1 METPLTEKELLDQ
14 ISSSDPEVRTDAWLR
29 AGEAGAAAIRPLAA
43 LLARNAP
50 LVDRQA
56 KELAQLEMSGNDQE
70 TRAKIAAKQEQLQYP
85 MEVSRAARRA
95 LSKIVRHA
103 GRPGAGSERAAV
115 VNELLRLLDPVHP
128 LMIRREVVSMLSEIA
143 DDQAVT
149 PLAALLNDPELRED
163 ARVAL
168 ERIPSGQSLDAL
180 RAGLAAVPDDF
191 KINIAQS
198 LRARGVDP
206 PK

>member
-1 METPLTEKELLDQ
+1 MGTPLTEKELLER
-14 ISSSDPEVRTDAWLR
+14 ISSSDGEVRTDAWLR
-29 AGEAGAAAIRPLAA
+29 AGEVGASAIRPLAA

-56 KELAQLEMSGNDQE
+56 KELAQLEMSGSDPE
-70 TRAKIAAKQEQLQYP
+70 TRAKIAAKQEQLQTP
-85 MEVSRAARRA
+85 LEVSRAAKRA

-103 GRPGAGSERAAV
+103 GRPGAAGERTAAI
-115 VNELLRLLDPVHP
+115 NELLRLLDRAHP
-128 LMIRREVVSMLSEIA
+128 LIVRREAVSMLSEIA

-149 PLAALLNDPELRED
+149 PLAALLGDPDLRED

-180 RAGLAAVPDDF
+180 RAGLATVPDDF

-198 LRARGVDP
+198 LRARGVDVAR
-206 PK
+206 

>member
-1 METPLTEKELLDQ
+1 METPLTENELLEQ
-14 ISSSDPEVRTDAWLR
+14 ISSSDPELRTEAWLR
-29 AGEAGAAAIRPLAA
+29 AGEVGAAAIRPLAA
-43 LLARNAP
+43 LLTRNAP

-56 KELAQLEMSGNDQE
+56 KELAQLEMSGNDVE
-70 TRAKIAAKQEQLQYP
+70 TREKIAAKQEQLQYP
-85 MEVSRAARRA
+85 MEVSRAAKRA

-103 GRPGAGSERAAV
+103 GRPGAGSERTAV
-115 VNELLRLLDPVHP
+115 VNELLRLLEPGQL
-128 LMIRREVVSMLSEIA
+128 LMIRREAISMLSEIA

-198 LRARGVDP
+198 LRARGVDL